1 MLNFVIISITLKDL
15 YLFCYNKIEGD
26 YTMKISDVELS
37 NVAVRRSQYPIDG
50 KPEFLLIGRSNVGK
64 SSFTNSIME
73 RKNFARISG
82 KPGKTQTINFYKV
95 NNDFY
100 LVDVPGYGYASA
112 SRSKQR
118 KFGMMIE
125 EYLSERKELNQV
137 FMLVDF
143 RHKPTE
149 DDLLMYNFLKFHG
162 VKVTLI
168 ATKVDK
174 VGSTH
179 REKYK
184 KQITDNIDLA
194 IGDELVLFSAKTKL
208 GKKEIQA
215 IIEKEVYGEEA
226 L

>member
-1 MLNFVIISITLKDL
+1 
-15 YLFCYNKIEGD
+15 
-26 YTMKISDVELS
+26 
-37 NVAVRRSQYPIDG
+37 
-50 KPEFLLIGRSNVGK
+50 
-64 SSFTNSIME
+64 
-73 RKNFARISG
+73 
-82 KPGKTQTINFYKV
+82 
-95 NNDFY
+95 
-100 LVDVPGYGYASA
+100 
-112 SRSKQR
+112 
-118 KFGMMIE
+118 MMIE
-125 EYLSERKELNQV
+125 EYLSERPNLNQV
-137 FMLVDF
+137 FMLIDF

-174 VGSTH
+174 IGSTQ

-208 GKKEIQA
+208 GKKEIQG
-215 IIEKEVYGEEA
+215 IIAKEVYGEDT